1 LGKEGN
7 FMNKKKL
14 TVYDLLQ
21 LKGKKQIHDVYV
33 NNVEEA
39 VAAEEAGI
47 DMIVTAYGMPQH
59 GIYGTFEDVKRIRE
73 AAPNTHLMSAAP
85 ERSFAT
91 ADEAVRAAYKL
102 LSIGCDSFYTNNSTD
117 IIKALYR
124 EKVPVIS
131 HVGLIPGHANWIGGF
146 RAIGKTADE
155 ALGVLE
161 HALELDNAGAIAVE
175 LEVVPTKVAE
185 IITKKVNLLTIS
197 MGSGSYCDGQY
208 LFSQDILGYNK
219 GHIPRHSRIYRDFNK
234 EFEKLHQERVTAY
247 KEFIS
252 DTENKKFN
260 DPKITVSIEDR
271 EYDHFLNLVDKL

>member
-1 LGKEGN
+1 
-7 FMNKKKL
+7 MNKKKL

-73 AAPNTHLMSAAP
+73 AAPSTHLMSAAP

-247 KEFIS
+247 KEFII

>member
-1 LGKEGN
+1 
-7 FMNKKKL
+7 MNKKKL
-14 TVYDLLQ
+14 TVYDLLK
-21 LKGKKQIHDVYV
+21 LKGKRQIHDVYV

-39 VAAEEAGI
+39 IAAEEAGI

-59 GIYGTFEDVKRIRE
+59 GIFGTFDDVKRIRE

-102 LSIGCDSFYTNNSTD
+102 LSIGCDSFYTNNSTN

-155 ALGVLE
+155 ALGVLK
-161 HALELDNAGAIAVE
+161 HALELDDAGAIAVE

-197 MGSGSYCDGQY
+197 MGSGSDCDGQY
-208 LFSQDILGYNK
+208 LFSQDILGYNV
-219 GHIPRHSRIYRDFNK
+219 GHIPRHSRIYRNFNK
-234 EFEKLHQERVTAY
+234 EFDRLHQERVNAY
-247 KEFIS
+247 KEFIA

-260 DPKITVSIEDR
+260 DPKITVSIEDK
-271 EYDHFLNLVDKL
+271 EYDQFLNLVEKL